1 MSTVLHNNALPL
13 TPGDEKVAVADHVEH
28 TDVDINKV
36 AVATTDAVSRP
47 ASLRGMSDDEIKLLD
62 KRMVR
67 KLDFVI
73 MPIMGILYIMNC
85 KPAIQQLYLCFHC
98 RMS

>member
-1 MSTVLHNNALPL
+1 MSTVLHNNAPPL

-28 TDVDINKV
+28 TDVDINKD
-36 AVATTDAVSRP
+36 AAANTDVVPRP
-47 ASLRGMSDDEIKLLD
+47 ASLSGMSDEELKLLD

-85 KPAIQQLYLCFHC
+85 KPRATSYTFTIIT
-98 RMS
+98 R